1 MTVPLASGAFDLAG
15 AVGFGDAAVP
25 VLPLLGLPADVA
37 GLADTTGE
45 DEAAGGNGA

>member
-1 MTVPLASGAFDLAG
+1 MRGSVVLPTLHATLLLPL
-15 AVGFGDAAVP
+15 AVP